1 MKRTVTRSARFLA
14 VVAIWLGATTGG
26 RAQERSPQPVQ
37 LGGEICAQ
45 GKAERA
51 ARLAARGTLAP
62 ASRAS
67 ANFDAT
73 YYDLDLDLDFTAE
86 AITGVVRAE
95 GRVVGS
101 PLQTL
106 ALDLSSTMS
115 VSSVEDGGGTPLAF
129 SHVGDVLSI
138 TLPAEAPVGASVAAV
153 ITYSGVP
160 VEVDLGGF
168 VFDMVRRGG
177 GWEGPQIAWS
187 LSEPYAART
196 WWPCKDHPSDKADS
210 LRVAIT
216 VPDTMTAGSQGTLV
230 SVTDAAGRRTYQWR
244 SPSPIATYL
253 VSVAASAYVRYD
265 STYVRSS
272 ALASDPLF
280 GGPLTLPV
288 VHYRYQDDNP
298 GLPQGWANV
307 VDVLAVQEEWF
318 GPYPFPAE
326 KYGHAEFEFGGGME
340 HQTLTSLGHPSLG
353 VVVHEAAHQWFG
365 DAVTMRTWPDLWLNE
380 GFATFAELLYW
391 DMRRAQYPGL
401 YQVDLEFI
409 ADVARNAT
417 GTLVLADTTN
427 VNGMFAFSRVYAKGA
442 MVMHMLRKMVDDDAV
457 FKELLRTYA
466 TSPSHRYGN
475 ASTADFQ
482 AIAESVTGLSLGTF
496 FAQWVTEGTG
506 FPVYSV
512 DAYAQGNTLHVALEQ
527 THAPT
532 TSNVDAFVMPVTF
545 AVQTTAGE
553 ERFTVAN
560 DARYQTYA
568 FALAARPTGVTFD
581 PDIDL
586 LRNETVHVAFS
597 AAPAF
602 PVITALVPNPT
613 SSATDLRFVL
623 PSSSRG
629 VQIKLY
635 DVAGRF
641 VRTIDAGTFGPGPQA
656 ARIDTQG
663 LASGVYFL
671 RLQTASGTARAKLA
685 VVR

>member
-1 MKRTVTRSARFLA
+1 MKRTFLRSHCLFAFLA
-14 VVAIWLGATTGG
+14 VWLGAATAA
-26 RAQERSPQPVQ
+26 RAQEEGLGLLQQ
-37 LGGEICAQ
+37 GGEICAR

-51 ARLAARGTLAP
+51 ARLSARGSLEP

-86 AITGVVRAE
+86 AISGVVRVE
-95 GRVVGS
+95 GRVVDS

-106 ALDLSSTMS
+106 ALDFSNTMS
-115 VSSVEDGGGTPLAF
+115 VSSVEDGGGMPLTF

-138 TLPAEAPVGASVAAV
+138 TLPAAAPVGASVVAV

-160 VEVDLGGF
+160 VPVDLGGF
-168 VFDMVRRGG
+168 EFDLVRRGG
-177 GWEGPQIAWS
+177 GWMGPQIAWS

-210 LRVAIT
+210 LRVSIT
-216 VPDTMTAGSQGTLV
+216 VPDTMTAASQGTLV
-230 SVTDAAGRRTYQWR
+230 SVIAAGGRTTYEWR

-272 ALASDPLF
+272 ALASEF
-280 GGPLTLPV
+280 GGPLTLPI

-298 GLPQGWANV
+298 SLPSGWAAV

-365 DAVTMRTWPDLWLNE
+365 DAVTLRTWPDLWLNE

-391 DMRRAQYPGL
+391 DMRRAQYPGF
-401 YQVDLEFI
+401 YEIDLEFI

-427 VNGMFAFSRVYAKGA
+427 VDGMFAFSRVYAKGA
-442 MVMHMLRKMVDDDAV
+442 MVLHMLRQMAGDTDFRA
-457 FKELLRTYA
+457 LLRAYA
-466 TSPSHRYGN
+466 TSPAHRYGSAN
-475 ASTADFQ
+475 TAEFQ
-482 AIAESVTGLSLGTF
+482 ALAEAATGTSLGTF
-496 FAQWVTEGTG
+496 FSQWVTEGTG
-506 FPVYSV
+506 YPAYRVN
-512 DAYAQGNTLHVALEQ
+512 AYAQGNTLHVTLEQ
-527 THAPT
+527 IQAPT
-532 TSNVDAFVMPVTF
+532 ASNVDAFVMPVTF

-553 ERFTVAN
+553 ERFTVLN
-560 DARYQTYA
+560 DARYQTYS
-568 FALAARPTGVTFD
+568 FSLAARPTAVAFD

-586 LRNETVHVAFS
+586 LRNEFVDVAFGRT
-597 AAPAF
+597 PTF

-613 SSATDLRFVL
+613 SSASDLRFVL
-623 PSSSRG
+623 PSSSAR
-629 VQIKLY
+629 VQIRLY

-641 VRTIDAGTFGPGPQA
+641 VRAIDAGTFGSGPQS

-663 LASGVYFL
+663 LVSGVYFL
-671 RLQTASGTARAKLA
+671 HLQAASGTAKAKLA